1 MYVVVDSR
9 KDRSKALKEHILRE
23 IVPRGFDARIE
34 EMQEQHCQAIAG
46 HDNQIQA
53 VQHENVALQALRDVY
68 QAQLQRCQD
77 QIRDLIINC
86 HVPRT
91 SDPGKNNI
99 VMIIEKNTAP
109 EEDEIYENPC

>member
-1 MYVVVDSR
+1 
-9 KDRSKALKEHILRE
+9 
-23 IVPRGFDARIE
+23 
-34 EMQEQHCQAIAG
+34 MQEQHCQAIAG

-68 QAQLQRCQD
+68 QAQLRRCQD

-91 SDPGKNNI
+91 SDPGKDNI